1 MSSLQ
6 QFADEFYRRPG
17 VAALLLE
24 LQDRHGLDVLLLL
37 TACWLGRR
45 GVSPQALDWPALD
58 AGHAQYAEQLV
69 QPLRRVRRQLN
80 GLPNGELVKGPV
92 LEAELALE
100 WWLLARLEKQLDQLP
115 GGSSNTLSEQLLGC
129 AACRGQP
136 PAQPLSQ
143 LCQLAGAET
152 QSG

>member
-45 GVSPQALDWPALD
+45 GVRVEQLNWPAVD

-69 QPLRRVRRQLN
+69 QPLRRVRRQLSA
-80 GLPNGELVKGPV
+80 LPSGELVKGPV
-92 LEAELALE
+92 LEAELAVE
-100 WWLLARLEKQLDQLP
+100 WWLLARLEKQLEGLAGEAQTSIELQIQ
-115 GGSSNTLSEQLLGC
+115 TC
-129 AACRGQP
+129 AACRGEP
-136 PAQPLSQ
+136 PAELLSQ
-143 LCQLAGAET
+143 LCRMAGV
-152 QSG
+152 